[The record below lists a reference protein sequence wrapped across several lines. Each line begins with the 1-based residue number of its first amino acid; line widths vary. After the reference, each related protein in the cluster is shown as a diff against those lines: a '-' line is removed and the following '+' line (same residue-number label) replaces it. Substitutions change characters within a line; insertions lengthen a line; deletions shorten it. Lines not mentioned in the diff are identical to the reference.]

1 MASKKF
7 IEAAQNLSKAA
18 IIAIESLK
26 KYPPKYW
33 EIGELN
39 HVVNCYDERLFFI
52 NNPEPK
58 FQNMRSLK
66 YLEEDVFTR
75 FQECSGEN
83 VEEFWRRIK
92 ESNLPFKRENKMAK
106 ILKRKKINNNIEYDF
121 VTDVIVSYQQEG
133 MITEDEV
140 LLLNTYLGNF
150 ENRQT
155 K

>member
-75 FQECSGEN
+75 FQ
-83 VEEFWRRIK
+83 
-92 ESNLPFKRENKMAK
+92 A
-106 ILKRKKINNNIEYDF
+106 
-121 VTDVIVSYQQEG
+121 VSY
-133 MITEDEV
+133 THLDV
-140 LLLNTYLGNF
+140 YK
-150 ENRQT
+150 RQV
-155 K
+155 